1 MRITLTVTGGP
12 HLGKTFTFTGHDMF
26 LVGRSSRSHFHL
38 SDEDRYFSRIHF
50 LIEANPPQCRLLDMG
65 SRNGT
70 YVNDERVGQVDLRH
84 GDKIQAGRTV
94 LRVALEEVPPSDPTP
109 EVVPEAGIAGRATL
123 LRTASSDPTPEALP
137 EAGLAETPVAST
149 AGDPRPAPRDPSP
162 PGEAPRCRACGEP
175 AVKSAEGESWLCP
188 GCREQ
193 AAARPQPIKGYVTVR
208 EVGQGAM
215 GQVFVAVRLAD
226 GLPVAL
232 KTVAPAVVARPQQ
245 VDRFLREAK
254 ILSQLRHPNIVAYY
268 DMGEADGLLYF
279 AMDYVRGPDAH
290 RVLADEG
297 PLPVGRAV
305 RMVCQLLDALE
316 HAHGRKFVHRDIKP
330 SNLLVVRDAAG
341 ETVKLADFGLA
352 RVYQA
357 SQMSG
362 LTMSGEVG
370 GTLGFMAPEQITDFR
385 EADPSAD
392 LYSAAATLYNLLT
405 GAFIFDFKGDLK
417 SRLLA
422 VLQDDP
428 VPIRQRRRDLPS
440 ALETAIHRS
449 LYREPHKRWPDAA
462 SFRAALAP
470 FTRGG

>member
-70 YVNDERVGQVDLRH
+70 YVNGERVGQIDLRH

-94 LRVALEEVPPSDPTP
+94 LRVALEELPP
-109 EVVPEAGIAGRATL
+109 
-123 LRTASSDPTPEALP
+123 SDPTPEALP
-137 EAGLAETPVAST
+137 EPGLAETPVAST
-149 AGDPRPAPRDPSP
+149 AADPRPAPRDPSP
-162 PGEAPRCRACGEP
+162 PAEAPRCRACGEP

-193 AAARPQPIKGYVTVR
+193 AAARPQSIKGYVTVR

-215 GQVFVAVRLAD
+215 GQVFLAVRLAD
-226 GLPVAL
+226 GLSVAL

-268 DMGEADGLLYF
+268 DMGEAEGLLYF
-279 AMDYVRGPDAH
+279 AMDYVRGPDAQ

-305 RMVCQLLDALE
+305 PMVCQLLDALE

-392 LYSAAATLYNLLT
+392 IYSAAATLYNLLT
-405 GAFIFDFKGDLK
+405 GAFVFDFKGDLK

-440 ALETAIHRS
+440 ALETAVHRA
-449 LYREPHKRWPDAA
+449 LHREPHKRWPDAA
-462 SFRAALAP
+462 SFRTALAP